1 MATNEDDSP
10 LLSLPVELV
19 GCIVDSLEPE
29 SLLMLCSTCKVLEH
43 SKYDQFAKTFFE
55 RRFCCIYYEPRW
67 LLIKAVLS
75 SRLGSRIRF
84 LEFTVEPFE
93 GRPPQD
99 LHLAPSRSHFARGH
113 MAWAQ
118 LIATKDLSAAIS
130 PQTQISAWPS
140 LAIFNRVF
148 RDVKAHERNL
158 LVKFN
163 FAHAW
168 SPASGEPASSVRADV
183 LVAAVTAG
191 IAIDTLDI
199 SLLGIHYLCPALV
212 LVHLESDFVASFSI
226 SSML

>member
-1 MATNEDDSP
+1 
-10 LLSLPVELV
+10 
-19 GCIVDSLEPE
+19 
-29 SLLMLCSTCKVLEH
+29 
-43 SKYDQFAKTFFE
+43 
-55 RRFCCIYYEPRW
+55 
-67 LLIKAVLS
+67 
-75 SRLGSRIRF
+75 
-84 LEFTVEPFE
+84 
-93 GRPPQD
+93 
-99 LHLAPSRSHFARGH
+99 